1 MDTLLLLKALLLGL
15 LEGATEFLPISSTGH
30 LIIAA
35 DLLNF
40 TGETAK
46 TFEIV
51 IQLGAVL
58 AIVYHY
64 RHKIAQV
71 LHGMRSGD
79 PVARRFVSNLA
90 IAFVPAAVIGLL
102 LNKYIK
108 EYLFS
113 PITVA
118 FALIVGGFVILLV
131 ERMKPRVQVE
141 HVDDMNWRYAL
152 KVGLAQSFALFPGV
166 SRSGATIMG
175 GLVAGLSR
183 PAATEFSFFLSIPT
197 MFAATGYDMLKHIH
211 MLKASDLLVFAVGF
225 IAAFLAG
232 LVAVKAL
239 LNYISRHN
247 FKIFAYYRII
257 FGALVLF
264 YFWH

>member
-1 MDTLLLLKALLLGL
+1 MDTLLLLKALLLGF

-40 TGETAK
+40 TGERAK

-58 AIVYHY
+58 AIVFHY
-64 RHKIAQV
+64 RHKVVQVVGGLGSDPAAQ
-71 LHGMRSGD
+71 
-79 PVARRFVSNLA
+79 RFVTNLA
-90 IAFVPAAVIGLL
+90 IAFLPAAIIGLL
-102 LNKYIK
+102 LHKYIK

-113 PITVA
+113 PLTVA
-118 FALIVGGFVILLV
+118 AALVVGGFVILLI
-131 ERMKPRVQVE
+131 EHFKPRARVA
-141 HVDDMNWRYAL
+141 HVDDMCWRDAL

-175 GLVAGLSR
+175 GLVSGLSR

-197 MFAATGYDMLKHIH
+197 MFAATGYDLFKNLHLLK
-211 MLKASDLLVFAVGF
+211 SEDLLLFAAGF
-225 IAAFLAG
+225 GAAFLAG

-239 LNYISRHN
+239 LAFVSRHD
-247 FKIFAYYRII
+247 FRVFAYYRII
-257 FGALVLF
+257 LGALVLI
-264 YFWH
+264 YFWP